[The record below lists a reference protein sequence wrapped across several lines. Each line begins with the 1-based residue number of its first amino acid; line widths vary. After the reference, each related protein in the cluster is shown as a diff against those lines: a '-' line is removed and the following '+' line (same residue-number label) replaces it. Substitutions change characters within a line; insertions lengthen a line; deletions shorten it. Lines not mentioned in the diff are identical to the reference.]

1 MDIEA
6 IKIYSFQD
14 FKHKEYIKKMDI
26 KKLALIHLLLDDGSK
41 SEQIILNEISD
52 FNPNLVNYSSVNINS
67 LNSKNHYCKYMD
79 YFSFAE
85 GFFYGKEYND
95 DIKVQ
100 RLYLTQLYPEK
111 FYFWREIDFETYK
124 DTLFK
129 NADTENQELK
139 NNILEQINRIY
150 KEWLLGNKILL
161 KHLEANFVNDFDI
174 DYFEKN
180 INTIEP
186 TNNKIKIK
194 NYTGVILDDI
204 K

>member
-79 YFSFAE
+79 YFSFA
-85 GFFYGKEYND
+85 
-95 DIKVQ
+95 
-100 RLYLTQLYPEK
+100 
-111 FYFWREIDFETYK
+111 
-124 DTLFK
+124 
-129 NADTENQELK
+129 
-139 NNILEQINRIY
+139 
-150 KEWLLGNKILL
+150 
-161 KHLEANFVNDFDI
+161 
-174 DYFEKN
+174 
-180 INTIEP
+180 
-186 TNNKIKIK
+186 
-194 NYTGVILDDI
+194 
-204 K
+204 